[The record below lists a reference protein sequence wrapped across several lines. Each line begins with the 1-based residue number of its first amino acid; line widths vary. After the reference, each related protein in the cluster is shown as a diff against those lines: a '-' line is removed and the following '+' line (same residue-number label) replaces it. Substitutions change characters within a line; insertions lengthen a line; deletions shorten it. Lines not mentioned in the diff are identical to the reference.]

1 MLSKQRTYSCNT
13 AKKRFDKNNEYT
25 YIHMLYVIAIVTESL
40 NVEKPCLSTMYEYH
54 FNESYVI
61 HTVYFLQ

>member
-1 MLSKQRTYSCNT
+1 
-13 AKKRFDKNNEYT
+13 
-25 YIHMLYVIAIVTESL
+25 MLYVIAIVTESL
-40 NVEKPCLSTMYEYH
+40 NVEKTCISTMYEYH